1 MWFLRTS
8 SGTCTSALIRPGL
21 KDSLRARDIRTERLK
36 DNEAPILMLKAVIG
50 DRSVNVIVVYEALR
64 EPSIVID
71 CANACDPY
79 AYPHADPSAFDHTYV
94 IGFDMLTSLT
104 DALTSL
110 PEHFENLAASRAY
123 ITSTRKL
130 CTYHDENENTS
141 IRAQAWRIMRRLA
154 RRYDITIAVERRSTD
169 ERLAHL
175 YADDITMGH
184 TVSSQRRV
192 IEELNRTLRDY
203 RRGLRAEDK
212 KRFDELTSIPFTATS
227 SLTTASSIHT
237 WALYLLTIILEHEK
251 ELERLRGPR
260 DRQRRLL

>member
-1 MWFLRTS
+1 MLR
-8 SGTCTSALIRPGL
+8 
-21 KDSLRARDIRTERLK
+21 
-36 DNEAPILMLKAVIG
+36 AVIG
-50 DRSVNVIVVYEALR
+50 DRNVNAIVVRDALT
-64 EPSIVID
+64 EPAIIID

-79 AYPHADPSAFDHTYV
+79 AYPDVEPEAFDRTYV

-110 PEHFENLAASRAY
+110 AEHLERLGLARAH
-123 ITSTRKL
+123 ITSTRTL
-130 CTYHDENENTS
+130 NTYHDGNENAS

-154 RRYDITIAVERRSTD
+154 KRYEITIAVESASTD
-169 ERLAHL
+169 EPLAHL
-175 YADDITMGH
+175 YADTITMGH

-192 IEELNRTLRDY
+192 IEDLNRTLSDY

-212 KRFDELTSIPFTATS
+212 QRFDALTNIPFTATA

-251 ELERLRGPR
+251 EFERLRAPR
-260 DRQRRLL
+260 DRQKRLL

>member
-1 MWFLRTS
+1 
-8 SGTCTSALIRPGL
+8 
-21 KDSLRARDIRTERLK
+21 
-36 DNEAPILMLKAVIG
+36 MLKAVIG
-50 DRSVNVIVVYEALR
+50 DRSVNAIVVRDALR
-64 EPSIVID
+64 EPSIIID

-79 AYPHADPSAFDHTYV
+79 AYPDIDPAAFDRTYV
-94 IGFDMLTSLT
+94 IGFDMLTSLN

-110 PEHFENLAASRAY
+110 PEHLERLGLRRAHV
-123 ITSTRKL
+123 TSTRKL
-130 CTYHDENENTS
+130 YTYHDENENTG

-154 RRYDITIAVERRSTD
+154 RRYEITIAVETASTD
-169 ERLAHL
+169 ETLAHL
-175 YADDITMGH
+175 YAHTTQTMGH

-192 IEELNRTLRDY
+192 IDEMNRTLRDY

-212 KRFDELTSIPFTATS
+212 KRFDELTSIPFTATA

-237 WALYLLTIILEHEK
+237 WAIYLLTIILEHEK